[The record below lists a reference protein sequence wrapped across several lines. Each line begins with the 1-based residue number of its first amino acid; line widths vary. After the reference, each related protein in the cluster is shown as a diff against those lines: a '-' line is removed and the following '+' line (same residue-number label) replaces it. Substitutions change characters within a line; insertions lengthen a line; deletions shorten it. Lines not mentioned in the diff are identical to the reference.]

1 MGLYQVL
8 KNITF
13 SAIDEIVLEGEYI
26 ELEDDYAKEVV
37 PKIAEAFPDEV
48 AILEINPSDVDEEV
62 VKSSKKATKK
72 KEG

>member
-13 SAIDEIVLEGEYI
+13 SAIDETVLEGEYI
-26 ELEDDYAKEVV
+26 ELEDDAKEVL